1 MAKTVLVG
9 KEKEKQ
15 LKEQQRIAKKKNKKQ
30 RRSPIRFFKDIWSEL
45 KKTTWPEKRDLINYS
60 VAVIVFILIM
70 AIVVGVID
78 FGLEQ
83 LLLLFTK

>member
-30 RRSPIRFFKDIWSEL
+30 RRGPIRFFKDIWSEL
-45 KKTTWPEKRDLINYS
+45 KKTTWPEKKDLVNYS
-60 VAVIVFILIM
+60 IAVIVFILIF
-70 AIVVGVID
+70 AIIVGVID